1 MITRIKRWMNTPS
14 LLKDDLIG
22 FRRCN
27 VETDLPLLVIE
38 DTKAYI
44 SKPKGTACRT
54 VDFVMEDYEASSKK
68 YTPTILTN
76 GCSVVEV
83 YLREPNRY
91 DQMVDKVVVRG
102 VMFPH
107 TDGNQYIYWSW
118 IHPDKKYKT
127 FASKVFDSLARQG
140 LDRRTVDNFRIDY
153 RAGRIRQ
160 HHLNLK

>member
-44 SKPKGTACRT
+44 AKPKGTAVRT
-54 VDFVMEDYEASSKK
+54 VDFVMEDYENSAKK
-68 YTPTILTN
+68 YQPVFATT
-76 GCSVVEV
+76 GSGVVEV
-83 YLREPNRY
+83 CLREPNRH

-102 VMFPH
+102 VMFRH
-107 TDGNQYIYWSW
+107 VDGKEYIYWSW

-153 RAGRIRQ
+153 RAGRIHQ

>member
-1 MITRIKRWMNTPS
+1 MIRRIKRWMNTPS
-14 LLKDDLIG
+14 HLEAELMAL
-22 FRRCN
+22 RSCN

-38 DTKAYI
+38 DMKAYI
-44 SKPKGTACRT
+44 AKPKGTARPT
-54 VDFVMEDYEASSKK
+54 IDFVMEDYDKSIIKHA
-68 YTPTILTN
+68 TTITLCN
-76 GCSVVEV
+76 CNVADV
-83 YLREPNRY
+83 YVREPDRY
-91 DQMVDKVVVRG
+91 DQMVDKPVVRG
-102 VMFPH
+102 IQFWH
-107 TDGNQYIYWSW
+107 DDGKQYIYWSW